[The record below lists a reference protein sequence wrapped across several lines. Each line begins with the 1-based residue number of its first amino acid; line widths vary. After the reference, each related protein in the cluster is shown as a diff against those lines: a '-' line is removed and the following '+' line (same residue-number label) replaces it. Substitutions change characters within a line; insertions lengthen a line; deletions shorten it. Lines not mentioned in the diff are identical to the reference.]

1 MGRAPT
7 PTVRHEDDLTLVLR
21 AVGAPPNAPELE
33 GRWAANGGLLGL
45 WHGGGAELFGPDAV
59 LVARLEAFL
68 ELGRRLVTAPP
79 RPEVVDGP
87 EAVLRYVG
95 PRLALE
101 AQEGFWVLC
110 LDARG
115 RPLAL
120 SQVSQGTLTA
130 CLVHPR
136 EVFAPALRCRAHS
149 VVMLHN
155 HPSGD
160 PEPSVEDIALT
171 SRLVDAGQLLGIP
184 VVDHVVV
191 ARSGFRSLGG
201 GPGTRP
207 EDGAPSLAMSAE
219 P

>member
-1 MGRAPT
+1 MGHALTGR
-7 PTVRHEDDLTLVLR
+7 VRHEDDLTLVLR
-21 AVGAPPNAPELE
+21 AVGAPRAGSGLAD
-33 GRWAANGGLLGL
+33 RWAAGGGLLGL
-45 WHGGGAELFGPDAV
+45 WHGGGETLFGADAA
-59 LVARLEAFL
+59 LVARLDAFL
-68 ELGRRLVTAPP
+68 ELGRRLVQAPP
-79 RPEVVDGP
+79 GPEVVDGP
-87 EAVLRYVG
+87 DAVLRYAG

-101 AQEGFWVLC
+101 PQEGFWVLC

-115 RPLAL
+115 RPLAM

-149 VVMLHN
+149 VVLLHN

-160 PEPSVEDIALT
+160 PEPSVEDVALT
-171 SRLVDAGQLLGIP
+171 ARLVDAGQILGIP

-191 ARSGFRSLGG
+191 ARTGFRSLGG
-201 GPGTRP
+201 QPSDTHDPWPG
-207 EDGAPSLAMSAE
+207 LAMSGQ

>member
-1 MGRAPT
+1 MLHAPT
-7 PTVRHEDDLTLVLR
+7 SRVRDDDDLTLVLR
-21 AVGAPPNAPELE
+21 AVGASARPDELAERWTE
-33 GRWAANGGLLGL
+33 GGGLLGL
-45 WHGGGAELFGPDAV
+45 WHGGGAGLFGSDAA
-59 LVARLEAFL
+59 LVARLDAFL
-68 ELGRRLVTAPP
+68 ELGRRLVRAPP
-79 RPEVVDGP
+79 WPEVVDGP
-87 EAVLRYVG
+87 EAVLRYTG

-120 SQVSQGTLTA
+120 SRVSQGTLTA

-149 VVMLHN
+149 VVLLHN

-160 PEPSVEDIALT
+160 PEPSVEDVALT
-171 SRLVDAGQLLGIP
+171 ARLVDAGQILGIP

-191 ARSGFRSLGG
+191 ARTGFRSLGG
-201 GPGTRP
+201 APPGASEEP
-207 EDGAPSLAMSAE
+207 PCLAMSGQ